1 MNSLLFSQELWLMLI
16 DKAAIGAVG
25 FGVWILVQR
34 KLEAYK
40 AHQALW
46 TEISKERLKHIA
58 CEWNEMN
65 KWDGMVGDL
74 YIHLQKRLESEVT
87 NLNVIDHKKAT
98 PELSETIE
106 FLSRLNPEK
115 ISVGLTEEC
124 RRALAPEI
132 ENSMKQSEVVSQVLQ
147 ATRFGWEKNSTS
159 TVASFR
165 ASCTTSAHRSVRWTL
180 RVLQSKRRI

>member
-1 MNSLLFSQELWLMLI
+1 MNSLSFSQELWLMLI

-147 ATRFGWEKNSTS
+147 ATRFLDGK
-159 TVASFR
+159 R
-165 ASCTTSAHRSVRWTL
+165 TL
-180 RVLQSKRRI
+180 RALSQVSEHPAQHLRVVRYDGL